1 MDSFTGYLAEIERS
15 RPTGADR
22 GPENLVVVCNVGSTN
37 QLARDIVAEYERE
50 AQELHP
56 LLILAHEQSG
66 GRGRQGRTW
75 RSAAGKGVYA
85 TRVLAVHPQAKLVE
99 LLQSLPL
106 LVGVGLCRG
115 IAPHLPMPCRLK
127 WPNDLIVETAAG
139 RRKIGGILIEALVRT
154 GESPAGAAAIIGFG
168 INHGQQ
174 AGELPETGTSLRLL
188 AGQGSLAGLTWDVV
202 GGLER
207 ELRHFGDVPYAV
219 AAYRGH
225 VLHRAGDVIS
235 ARVGEGLV
243 QGRFAGIDEHG
254 RLVLERDGEELRL
267 TAGEVIE

>member
-1 MDSFTGYLAEIERS
+1 MDSFTGYLADLERS
-15 RPTGADR
+15 RPAGADR
-22 GPENLVVVCNVGSTN
+22 GPENLVVVSNVGSTN

-66 GRGRQGRTW
+66 GRGRLGRTW

-85 TRVLAVHPQAKLVE
+85 TRVLAVHDLE

-115 IAPHLPMPCRLK
+115 IASHLPAPCRLK
-127 WPNDLIVETAAG
+127 WPNDLIVETAEG
-139 RRKIGGILIEALVRT
+139 RRKIGGILIEALVRP
-154 GESPAGAAAIIGFG
+154 GESPAGAAAIIGIG

-188 AGQGSLAGLTWDVV
+188 GGHGSLARLTWDVV

-219 AAYRGH
+219 AAYRDH
-225 VLHRAGDVIS
+225 SLHRAGDAIS
-235 ARVGEGLV
+235 ARVGDGLV
-243 QGRFAGIDEHG
+243 EGRFAGIDERG
-254 RLVLERDGEELRL
+254 RLMLERDGEELRL